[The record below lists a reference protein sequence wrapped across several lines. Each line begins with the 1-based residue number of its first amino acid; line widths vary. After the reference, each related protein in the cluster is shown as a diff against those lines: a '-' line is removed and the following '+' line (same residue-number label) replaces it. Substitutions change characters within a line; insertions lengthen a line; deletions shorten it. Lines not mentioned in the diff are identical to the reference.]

1 MDKIPHEALQLM
13 FQKPEE
19 FARMLRYGIEHCE
32 RSLQEGHPEDRFRIM
47 DGHGVWFAETQTAD
61 QWLDLLW
68 ESTENSRL
76 RYDLVN
82 ILRRAVLA
90 LPDWRERE
98 RHARSD
104 ALRLTAPAFLGF
116 ARTHR
121 ISELLSAFAEK
132 FFGRVGWVKDPDLC
146 ARVLLTLYAC
156 NRTIEAWELFRRIV
170 QQETALEH
178 LTLRQMQVFCAE
190 YITSARLHMEDI
202 ARGDDYRDFLS
213 QLDTLAVEA
222 FRGRSDAQADG
233 DEDFSKRVKAVMDEA
248 LHGIALPKTV
258 KTFVDEVVNAV
269 RPELVDP
276 DDLEKSLATVRQVH
290 EQAKKGSTL
299 PAKRPNA
306 PSTASGDR

>member
-1 MDKIPHEALQLM
+1 MDKIPHDALQLM

-19 FARMLRYGIEHCE
+19 FATMLRYGIEHCE
-32 RSLQEGHPEDRFRIM
+32 RSLKEGQPEDRFRIIN
-47 DGHGVWFAETQTAD
+47 GHGVWFAETQTAD

-68 ESTENSRL
+68 ESTENSRF
-76 RYDLVN
+76 RYELIN

-98 RHARSD
+98 RHTRSD
-104 ALRLTAPAFLGF
+104 ALRLTAPVFLGF

-121 ISELLSAFAEK
+121 ISELLSAFGEK
-132 FFGRVGWVKDPDLC
+132 FFGRVGWMNDSDLC

-156 NRTIEAWELFRRIV
+156 NRTIEAWEFFRRIV
-170 QQETALEH
+170 QQQTALDR

-202 ARGDDYRDFLS
+202 ARGDDYSIFQS
-213 QLDTLAVEA
+213 QLDTLAMEA
-222 FRGRSDAQADG
+222 FRGRSDAQTVG

-248 LHGIALPKTV
+248 LQGIALPRAV

-276 DDLEKSLATVRQVH
+276 DDLEKSLAAVQRVH
-290 EQAKKGSTL
+290 EQVKKGRTL
-299 PAKRPNA
+299 PTRQPNA
-306 PSTASGDR
+306 PSAASGDR